1 MKLNVGVIF
10 GGRSVE
16 HDISILSAMQVLAAI
31 DKDLYDV
38 LPIYLTKDNRF
49 LVGPGFDKVETFRTE
64 DFSKALKIFFYRES
78 KGLTFGYLPKLKPGK
93 QVIDV
98 IVPVVHGAGV
108 EDGTLAGYLD
118 ILGVPYVGSKVTPSA
133 LAQDK
138 VFTKHIYQANNINV
152 LKGMELK
159 KTDFDY
165 QHFDLKG
172 FNYPVIVKPATLGSS
187 IGIKKAYNDQELT
200 EGLKIAFMY
209 DHKVL
214 IEEALEKFREF
225 NCAVLKTRKT
235 YRTSAVE
242 EVIPSA
248 DILSFSDKYETPS
261 SKLNA
266 SSNRIIPATISQ
278 ELTERIKKEALRA
291 YIALDLQ
298 GVSRVDCLYDEQND
312 HLYVNEINTIP
323 GSLSFYLMEK
333 EGINF
338 TEMINILIK
347 DAFYEKNSKDQLI
360 HHFNSSVLN
369 SRSKK
374 LNK

>member
-38 LPIYLTKDNRF
+38 LPIYLTKENGF
-49 LVGPGFDKVETFRTE
+49 LVGPGFDKVETFGTE
-64 DFSKALKIFFYRES
+64 DFSKALEIFFYRES
-78 KGLTFGYLPKLKPGK
+78 KGLTFGYLPKLKPSK

-312 HLYVNEINTIP
+312 HLYVNEINTILFIKFLLN
-323 GSLSFYLMEK
+323 GK

-347 DAFYEKNSKDQLI
+347 DAFYEKNSKD
-360 HHFNSSVLN
+360 N
-369 SRSKK
+369 
-374 LNK
+374 